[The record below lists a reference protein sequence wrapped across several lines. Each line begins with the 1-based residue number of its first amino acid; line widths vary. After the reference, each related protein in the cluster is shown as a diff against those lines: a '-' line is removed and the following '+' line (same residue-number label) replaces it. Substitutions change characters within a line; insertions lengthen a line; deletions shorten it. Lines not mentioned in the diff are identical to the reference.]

1 MWFVKRK
8 EYPAMNRSSAL
19 SSPFSA
25 NGGVV
30 CAKRGNGMALGKT
43 LLVAVAATCLAAVAD
58 VSKFDSRIAGDGS
71 QAAADMT
78 SLVHSPNGEI
88 AFSVRQPCAG
98 LDIAAFR
105 PGDPVQLAALF
116 DLLCSHNWDPALAAE
131 ELAVSKSFL
140 LKQIGRDTAVFA
152 RFNEFRVQAGK
163 PPLRL

>member
-1 MWFVKRK
+1 MTDRDTTLS
-8 EYPAMNRSSAL
+8 ATDSSLLAECRMEFFKA
-19 SSPFSA
+19 SG
-25 NGGVV
+25 NGGQ
-30 CAKRGNGMALGKT
+30 KRNKCSTAVRLTHLPTG
-43 LLVAVAATCLAAVAD
+43 VAVTDCSTRSQHRNRAECLR
-58 VSKFDSRIAGDGS
+58 KLRR
-71 QAAADMT
+71 
-78 SLVHSPNGEI
+78 EI